1 MTDYPIAVNDGR
13 PHVKAKTTIAGSN
26 GGLKCFLQC
35 SEPNG
40 GTVCES
46 RTRTQGEN
54 AEKRYRQGKGT
65 AHHFMYR
72 QGKGTAHHFMVLH
85 DFALLVFS
93 FTLVSFADLL
103 QPPNLSY
110 RTAPALTPFL
120 AFSFGLNPC
129 D

>member
-65 AHHFMYR
+65 AHHFM
-72 QGKGTAHHFMVLH
+72 VLH